1 MRVNCEKEAV
11 NQMAL
16 EILAAARTAP
26 KAKGF
31 DNIVTYLLE
40 EEDVEKVATAME
52 NLAEKLGAFLI
63 RDAENIRN
71 SDAVIMIGLKETRPI
86 GLNCGACGFE
96 TCADFKN
103 AEKTKE
109 TPFNGPICSVKSVDL
124 GIALG
129 SAAAKAKDMCLDN
142 RIMYS
147 AGAAACKT
155 GMIDAECAYAI
166 PLSMSGKSI
175 YFDRAEMA
183 AAKQMKK

>member
-1 MRVNCEKEAV
+1 MNCEKEAV
-11 NQMAL
+11 RQMAL

-31 DNIVTYLLE
+31 DNIVTYLFE
-40 EEDVEKVATAME
+40 GDEIETVAAAME
-52 NLAEKLGAFLI
+52 NLAEKLGAFFI
-63 RDAENIRN
+63 RDAGNLRN
-71 SDAVIMIGLKETRPI
+71 SDTVVMIGLKDSRPL
-86 GLNCGACGFE
+86 GLNCGTCGFE
-96 TCADFKN
+96 TCAEFKK

-109 TPFNGPICSVKSVDL
+109 APFTGPVCAVKTVDL

-155 GMIDAECAYAI
+155 GMIDAECAYTI
-166 PLSMSGKSI
+166 PLSLSGKSI